1 MFNIPSR
8 KINSENLENQ
18 LNQLTCIYRN
28 ESEIIQI
35 IRMSRTNTAFFE
47 RVVLPNQCVQFSAD
61 LDALLEVCE
70 GVMSGSIHGDTI
82 PCSQLAIAT
91 DITGINTKQNFTISQ
106 ASIQA
111 SIRDCAEVFA
121 IAA

>member
-8 KINSENLENQ
+8 KINSESLENQ

-35 IRMSRTNTAFFE
+35 IRISKTNIAFFE
-47 RVVLPNQCVQFSAD
+47 RVVLPNQCVQFSAHV
-61 LDALLEVCE
+61 DALLEVCE
-70 GVMSGSIHGDTI
+70 GVMSGSIYGDTI
-82 PCSQLAIAT
+82 PCYQLAIAT
-91 DITGINTKQNFTISQ
+91 DITDINVKQNFTSPQ
-106 ASIQA
+106 TST
-111 SIRDCAEVFA
+111 RDYQEVFA

>member
-1 MFNIPSR
+1 MFNIQAR

-35 IRMSRTNTAFFE
+35 IRMSRTNGAFFE
-47 RVVLPNQCVQFSAD
+47 RVVLPNQCVQFSAPI
-61 LDALLEVCE
+61 DALLEVCE

-82 PCSQLAIAT
+82 PCYQLAIPA
-91 DITGINTKQNFTISQ
+91 GINMKQNFTIPQ
-106 ASIQA
+106 Q
-111 SIRDCAEVFA
+111 SIRDCQDAFA

>member
-1 MFNIPSR
+1 MFNIQAR
-8 KINSENLENQ
+8 KINQENLENQ

-35 IRMSRTNTAFFE
+35 IRISQTKAAFFE
-47 RVVLPNQCVQFSAD
+47 RVVFPNQCIQFSAHV
-61 LDALLEVCE
+61 DALLEVCE

-82 PCSQLAIAT
+82 PCYQLAIAT
-91 DITGINTKQNFTISQ
+91 DINMKQDFTNLQEST
-106 ASIQA
+106 
-111 SIRDCAEVFA
+111 RDCEEVFA